1 MNFQALIDAF
11 SKVNYT
17 HPDFIISA
25 CSIIFNPLFWNI
37 VARNEYRNKTLTK
50 IFKSPKKGCYFLAF
64 VIFTLGIVRDLLF
77 AKAIQSDSECK
88 LFDTQ
93 KVKILG
99 YISLGIGSVLVY
111 SSMYVLGIIGT
122 YLGDYF
128 GILMEKR
135 VTGFPFNVCDNPM
148 YTGSTLNFLGT
159 ALLGKSCA
167 GVVLTI
173 LVWIVYVIAL
183 KFEGPFTSMIYANKN
198 KKTEAKKPAANKQKS
213 KKNN

>member
-1 MNFQALIDAF
+1 MNYQELIKAF
-11 SKVNYT
+11 SNVNYT

-64 VIFTLGIVRDLLF
+64 VIFTLGIIRDLLF
-77 AKAIQSDSECK
+77 GKAIQSDSECK
-88 LFDTQ
+88 LFDTIG
-93 KVKILG
+93 VKIIG
-99 YISLGIGSVLVY
+99 YVCLCIGGILVY

-128 GILMEKR
+128 GILMDER
-135 VTGFPFNVCDNPM
+135 ITGFPFNVCDNPM
-148 YTGSTLNFLGT
+148 YNGSTLNFLGY

-167 GVVLTI
+167 GVALTV
-173 LVWIVYVIAL
+173 LVWVVYEIAL
-183 KFEGPFTSMIYANKN
+183 RFEGPFTSMIYANRD
-198 KKTEAKKPAANKQKS
+198 KKTETKKSANKPKS
-213 KKNN
+213 KKIN